1 MNSDGRY
8 NRSELYPLLAR
19 INHYIQ
25 RWLRKKYRRLRSLKA
40 LGRAW
45 SASPGSTRERSR
57 TGNGSQTTGGEN
69 EKSPVTGDCHAG
81 ILWEPGG
88 EIPPGH
94 PTTESRPMR
103 CRRACAGNG
112 C

>member
-1 MNSDGRY
+1 MNYYGRY

-45 SASPGSTRERSR
+45 ERITRQYPGTFAHW
-57 TGNGSQTTGGEN
+57 QW
-69 EKSPVTGDCHAG
+69 VTDY
-81 ILWEPGG
+81 WW
-88 EIPPGH
+88 
-94 PTTESRPMR
+94 
-103 CRRACAGNG
+103 
-112 C
+112 